1 MIHMNN
7 GSTFISYTLAAL
19 AGICFVTG
27 LSLLSDEGS
36 DKEYGPREENHINA

>member
-1 MIHMNN
+1 MNN
-7 GSTFISYTLAAL
+7 GSTVISYALAAL

-36 DKEYGPREENHINA
+36 EKDHGPREENHINA